1 MLAARDAKRV
11 NLQLAWLQRMQFGRS
26 SERLTAQADQ
36 LDRVLEE
43 LEAEVSGTS
52 AEMPK
57 PVGAEGTAAQP
68 QQAGARPLP
77 EHLPRRVVTQAAG
90 MPARSESATC
100 ARSRRTPQSCWT
112 WFRPLSVVR
121 HVRRLTPAAAG
132 RPLARHPR
140 PHVGAV

>member
-68 QQAGARPLP
+68 QQAGARPLSRAP
-77 EHLPRRVVTQAAG
+77 AAQG
-90 MPARSESATC
+90 GHA
-100 ARSRRTPQSCWT
+100 SRRDACT
-112 WFRPLSVVR
+112 
-121 HVRRLTPAAAG
+121 A
-132 RPLARHPR
+132 
-140 PHVGAV
+140 